1 MNSAA
6 YRSPRFTCRV
16 VRLWS
21 SIRGAAPAAH
31 CAACPECQAFFA
43 AGDALENALR
53 HAAPRAAAT
62 PMIGLD
68 QRIARAVRESS
79 PAGERVRPRR
89 PVAAW
94 AGIGVGAAAALAVAL
109 VLNRPGSLAT
119 EEPLPSSRQ
128 LADVV
133 LGSVNDLSTRWE
145 TKVVPATQAVVA
157 ENPLQQELTSVV
169 ANGRNAVSFLATNFL
184 PSRNG

>member
-6 YRSPRFTCRV
+6 SHSPRFTCRV

-21 SIRGAAPAAH
+21 SVSGGTPAH
-31 CAACPECQAFFA
+31 CATCPDCQAFFA

-53 HAAPRAAAT
+53 REAPLTAAT

-79 PAGERVRPRR
+79 PTPERVRSRGPIAIW
-89 PVAAW
+89 VGA
-94 AGIGVGAAAALAVAL
+94 GAAAALAVTMA
-109 VLNRPGSLAT
+109 LNRPGVSAET
-119 EEPLPSSRQ
+119 PDPSA
-128 LADVV
+128 ADLKNLV
-133 LGSVNDLSTRWE
+133 LGTVNDLSDRWE
-145 TKVVPATQAVVA
+145 TKIVPATQTAVA
-157 ENPLQQELTSVV
+157 NNPLQQELDSV
-169 ANGRNAVSFLATNFL
+169 AASSRSAVSFLATNFL